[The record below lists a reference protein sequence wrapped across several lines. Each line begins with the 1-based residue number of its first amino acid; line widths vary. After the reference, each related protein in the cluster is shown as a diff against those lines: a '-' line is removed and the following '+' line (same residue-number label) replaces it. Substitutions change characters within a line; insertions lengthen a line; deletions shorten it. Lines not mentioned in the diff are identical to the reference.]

1 MTLEARKSEK
11 SCGGWNET
19 PDNSTV
25 RCSLLADLVKSL
37 YEQIDILKSE
47 VYSLREELR
56 EKTNLLKIIVTSKI
70 PEIVSGFIQEK
81 KQQKSLITTKDI
93 ILIKQIQN
101 FERKSQFIDINIW

>member
-47 VYSLREELR
+47 VYFLQEELR
-56 EKTNLLKIIVTSKI
+56 VKRNLLKIIVTSEI
-70 PEIVSGFIQEK
+70 PRTCWWICPRKETAKVFDNNERERMLYYRYWWQY
-81 KQQKSLITTKDI
+81 QHQKLY
-93 ILIKQIQN
+93 
-101 FERKSQFIDINIW
+101 F

>member
-37 YEQIDILKSE
+37 NWH
-47 VYSLREELR
+47 
-56 EKTNLLKIIVTSKI
+56 T
-70 PEIVSGFIQEK
+70 
-81 KQQKSLITTKDI
+81 
-93 ILIKQIQN
+93 
-101 FERKSQFIDINIW
+101 